1 MPTQTSPTTLP
12 SASQCEPDTGTSMTR
27 RGFLAGSAGVA
38 AATTFTMGTRFA
50 FASPE
55 NPGSGDVLVLVFLHG
70 GADGLSLVAPFM
82 MQSYRDLRPEI
93 RVKDP
98 GEFADPVGKAG
109 LPLVAGGNIG
119 AFDESGTF
127 AMHPGMQSLFD
138 GAWTDGNLAVT
149 HCVGMPSYESSSRSH
164 FDSTKNWNVGS
175 GDLNVSTGFLNR
187 YLQGQAGVDRLAAVG
202 RDSQLH
208 KSLAGPVPAY
218 SMTSIGSFNVSGF
231 QNNTEAATT
240 LDAWYDGAA
249 PDLLL
254 QTGANTLDTIGLVTG
269 TDWDDPMFAVQN
281 GATYPMH
288 HFAHGLRET
297 AMLIRAN
304 VGLRTVAIDYHGW
317 DTHEGMGMPE
327 DPDSWFRSKASILAD
342 AMQAFYTDLGTMMD
356 EVTLFSVSE
365 FGRTINQ
372 NGNEGTDHGRGSC
385 ALAMG
390 RKVNG
395 GVYGDFVD
403 TIEDG
408 PEGDLTV
415 LNDYRRPISEILSV
429 RGGATDLGAVF
440 PTYSQEGALGLC
452 QT

>member
-1 MPTQTSPTTLP
+1 MADPTLTQSAVATTP
-12 SASQCEPDTGTSMTR
+12 GQPPTGTSLTR
-27 RGFLAGSAGVA
+27 RGFLAASAGVA
-38 AATTFTMGTRFA
+38 ATTAFTVGTRYA

-55 NPGSGDVLVLVFLHG
+55 DPGTGDVMVMVFLHG
-70 GADGLSLVAPFM
+70 GADGLNLVAPFM

-98 GEFADPVGKAG
+98 GEFADPAGKAG
-109 LPLVAGGNIG
+109 LPMVQGGNI
-119 AFDESGTF
+119 ADFAHSGTF

-138 GAWTDGNLAVT
+138 GAWSDGNLAVT
-149 HCVGMPSYESSSRSH
+149 HCVGMPAYESASRSH

-175 GDLNVSTGFLNR
+175 GDFNVSTGFLNR
-187 YLQGQAGVDRLAAVG
+187 FLQGQAVDRLAAVG
-202 RDSQLH
+202 RGSQLH

-218 SMTSIGSFNVSGF
+218 SMNSIGSFNVSGF
-231 QNNTEAATT
+231 RNNNDAAAA
-240 LDAWYDGAA
+240 LDSWYQGGGG
-249 PDLLL
+249 DLLL
-254 QTGANTLDTIGLVTG
+254 DTGANTLDTIGLVTG
-269 TDWDDPMFAVQN
+269 TNWDDPMFDPQN
-281 GATYPMH
+281 GAVYPNH
-288 HFAHGLRET
+288 HFGHDLHET

-304 VGLRTVAIDYHGW
+304 VGLRAVAMYYHGW

-327 DPDSWFRSKASILAD
+327 DPNSWFRQKSEILAD
-342 AMQAFYTDLGTMMD
+342 GLQAFYTDLGTLMD

-395 GVYGDFVD
+395 GVFGDFVD

-415 LNDYRRPISEILSV
+415 LTDYRRPISEILSV

-440 PTYSQEGALGLC
+440 PTYSQEGTLGIC
-452 QT
+452 QS